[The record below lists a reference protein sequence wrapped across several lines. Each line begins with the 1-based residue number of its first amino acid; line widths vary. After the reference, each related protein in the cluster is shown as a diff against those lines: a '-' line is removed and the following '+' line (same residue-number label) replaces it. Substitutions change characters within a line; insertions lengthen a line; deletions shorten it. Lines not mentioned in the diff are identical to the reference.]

1 MCVHL
6 PFILA
11 ELPGGAA
18 VAAWARAGAAGPAD
32 RAADVSVAALAV
44 WVVADDAAVA
54 ALAPVRLSP
63 RARPPTR
70 VPAATAVPTSGRTI
84 LMQFSCLPFA
94 FAAALREAARGP
106 GGPPRSVDEGNLRR
120 ISGLAITAR

>member
-1 MCVHL
+1 VAGVVAGLLPPPGRGWVPPPDMCVHL

-11 ELPGGAA
+11 EVLGGAA
-18 VAAWARAGAAGPAD
+18 VAAWARAGAAEPAD
-32 RAADVSVAALAV
+32 RAADVSVTALAV

-63 RARPPTR
+63 RAKP
-70 VPAATAVPTSGRTI
+70 PAATAVPTSGPTI

-94 FAAALREAARGP
+94 SAAA
-106 GGPPRSVDEGNLRR
+106 
-120 ISGLAITAR
+120 